1 MIPKQSAVPR
11 GTSQPLLLSKFRG
24 AFVHVAWLAIFRPCQ
39 AFEFL
44 PTALLK
50 PLGAE
55 AHRTGAGEPHPREQ
69 SWRLPGEVWD
79 SHLAPTGV
87 CLETGERARPQGNR
101 WSSRRGSPQHGP
113 PEFSFP
119 SPLTHLHVPY
129 VAPISSLPRP
139 RSPSVSVILSLW
151 CVSAGQLILTQTPLR
166 APQCLHD
173 KA

>member
-1 MIPKQSAVPR
+1 M
-11 GTSQPLLLSKFRG
+11 
-24 AFVHVAWLAIFRPCQ
+24 HVAWLAIFRPCQ

-87 CLETGERARPQGNR
+87 CLETGERATDPKETDGLPEEVPLSMGLL
-101 WSSRRGSPQHGP
+101 SSPFP
-113 PEFSFP
+113 P
-119 SPLTHLHVPY
+119 H
-129 VAPISSLPRP
+129 
-139 RSPSVSVILSLW
+139 
-151 CVSAGQLILTQTPLR
+151 
-166 APQCLHD
+166 
-173 KA
+173 